1 MPHAAVSV
9 QPIDE
14 SFCVYQPAQPCGV
27 ILFGVLGD
35 LAHRKLIPALFDLMH
50 RQLLPKQF
58 FLLGTARN
66 EMNDA
71 SFRQEVEQIL
81 RRAGKDTL
89 DPGIWQTFLQ
99 RCYYVGGDYA
109 DSTFYQQLAVRLPQL
124 EREHQTGGNRV
135 FHLAIP
141 PALYG
146 QAVREL
152 GKANLAQ
159 RSGTKPSWG
168 RVILEKPLGRDL
180 DSGQNLTWTLHCVL
194 QEDQVYRIDHYLGK
208 ETVQN
213 LLIFRFANAIFEPLW
228 NRRYIDHVQITVAE
242 TLGVEHRAGYYDRA
256 GVLRDMFQN
265 HLLQLLCFIAM
276 EPPASFEADR
286 IRDEKVKVMR
296 AVRPIALDRL
306 GEVVV
311 RGQYQ
316 AGVVDDA
323 RVPGYLEEE
332 GISSTSTTDTFAAL
346 KLFVDNWRWQDVP
359 FYLRSGKRLAQHVSE
374 VVIQFK
380 SVPHSMFRGLP
391 ANSLSPNK
399 LILRIQPEEGICL
412 SFEAKYPGPK
422 VCMSS
427 VAMDFN
433 YQQVFGIKP
442 PGAYEHLLLECM
454 LGDQTLFARQDW
466 VELSWGL
473 LTPLLEAW
481 QGSASQPPVPYVA
494 GSWGPDEAVTL
505 LARDGRQWHNP

>member
-9 QPIDE
+9 QPVNE
-14 SFCVYQPAQPCGV
+14 SFCIYQPAQPCGV

-50 RQLLPKQF
+50 QRLLPEQF

-66 EMNDA
+66 PMTDA
-71 SFRQEVEQIL
+71 SFRQDVEQTL
-81 RRAGKDTL
+81 RRAGKDAL
-89 DPGIWQTFLQ
+89 DPAIWETFLQ

-109 DSTFYQQLAVRLPQL
+109 DSKFYQQLNQRLPEL
-124 EREHQTGGNRV
+124 ERQHQTGGNRV

-152 GKANLAQ
+152 GKAGLTQ
-159 RSGTKPSWG
+159 RSGAAPPWG
-168 RVILEKPLGRDL
+168 RVILEKPLGHDL
-180 DSGQNLTWTLHCVL
+180 DSGQNLTWTLHRVL
-194 QEDQVYRIDHYLGK
+194 REDQVYRIDHYLGK

-256 GVLRDMFQN
+256 GALRDMFQN
-265 HLLQLLCFIAM
+265 HLLQLLCIVAM

-296 AVRPIALDRL
+296 AIRPIALDRL
-306 GEVVV
+306 GGSVV
-311 RGQYQ
+311 RGRYE
-316 AGVVDDA
+316 AGAVDGVQ
-323 RVPGYLEEE
+323 VPGYLQEA
-332 GISSTSTTDTFAAL
+332 GVASTSTTETFSAL
-346 KLFVDNWRWQDVP
+346 QLFIDNWRWQNVP
-359 FYLRSGKRLAQHVSE
+359 FYLRSGKRLAKQVSE

-380 SVPHSMFRGLP
+380 SVPHSMFRGLSP
-391 ANSLSPNK
+391 ESLSANT

-412 SFEAKYPGPK
+412 SFEAKHPGPK

-433 YQQVFGIKP
+433 YQQAFSIKP

-481 QGSASQPPVPYVA
+481 QGSASQPPRPYEA
-494 GSWGPDEAVTL
+494 GSWGPDEAAAL
-505 LARDGRQWHNP
+505 LARDGRKWHNP